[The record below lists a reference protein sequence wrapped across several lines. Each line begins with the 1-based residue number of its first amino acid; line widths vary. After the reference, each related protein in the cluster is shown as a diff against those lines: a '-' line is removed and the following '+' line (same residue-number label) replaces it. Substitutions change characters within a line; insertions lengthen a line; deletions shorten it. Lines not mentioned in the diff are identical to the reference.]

1 MRLSC
6 TIRGTRVP
14 AQAPESRRGRSDRST
29 RERRT
34 APAAGSENGGP
45 WARPGHAAASGSRE
59 ASRQPAARQGLPSCK
74 RKELDSDNLSEQG
87 PRFSLRVSGKGAALD
102 TWMLAADTHVRLMT
116 YRQERACVKL

>member
-1 MRLSC
+1 MYLHKPLRAGGAGL
-6 TIRGTRVP
+6 TGALGREGLPLPP
-14 AQAPESRRGRSDRST
+14 ALRM
-29 RERRT
+29 
-34 APAAGSENGGP
+34 GGP
-45 WARPGHAAASGSRE
+45 GPGHAATSGSRE